1 MFKIGGELGVNVK
14 DIKRDK
20 DIVRPY
26 HSSCRNP
33 MDLSLLTDDNDW
45 LHICGNNDWG
55 YLALEILKPILQT
68 GIKLNSEICDQIS
81 EKNPEVI
88 VVGRNDYRILD
99 ILHTARDSEKGI
111 SMLRGVPIVMGYFD
125 NGFKCLGNKERE
137 ADLPF

>member
-1 MFKIGGELGVNVK
+1 MFEIGGELGINVK
-14 DIKRDK
+14 QIKRDN

-26 HSSCRNP
+26 RLACRNP
-33 MDLSLLTDDNDW
+33 TDLSLLGDDNNW

-55 YLALEILKPILQT
+55 YLALEVLKPILQT
-68 GIKLNSEICDQIS
+68 GVKLNSEICDQIS
-81 EKNPEVI
+81 EKNPEVV

-111 SMLRGVPIVMGYFD
+111 SIIRGVPIVMGDFD
-125 NGFKCLGNKERE
+125 NGFKCLGSKEKE